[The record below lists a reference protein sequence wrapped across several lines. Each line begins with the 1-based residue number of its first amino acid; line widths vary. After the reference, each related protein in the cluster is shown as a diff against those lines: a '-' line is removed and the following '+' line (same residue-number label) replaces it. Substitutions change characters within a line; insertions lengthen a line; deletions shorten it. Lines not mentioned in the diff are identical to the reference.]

1 MRVMEI
7 AQTAQVK
14 SVAVRSACAVML
26 ACGLA
31 FGSVVAQPDPAFADT
46 DDGANTTLQERAD
59 SSVELHDNIR
69 LTDLGSNKIQVEL
82 TDALTASTVSVQLG
96 ALNAAG
102 ASLAGCTFA
111 FTPEALALPTCHALE
126 SGDDVA
132 LVVSNGINAI
142 STASDDFVLG
152 TLTVP
157 SGTAKVAMNRLTY
170 IGAGGGQ
177 GENSANA
184 AGPNLGELV
193 LVTLPDGSGDGN
205 TNTNT
210 SGNTNASGNTN
221 TNVSTN
227 TSGNVNANTS
237 GNANTADKNNTN
249 VGGNTSN
256 KKLSQTG
263 DGLLSDASALL
274 LIAGAA
280 ALVAGAIL
288 FLRRK
293 RG

>member
-31 FGSVVAQPDPAFADT
+31 FGSVVAQPHTAFADT

-69 LTDLGSNKIQVEL
+69 LTDLGSNKIKVEL

-157 SGTAKVAMNRLTY
+157 SGTAKVAMHRLTY

-184 AGPNLGELV
+184 VGPNLGELV
-193 LVTLPDGSGDGN
+193 LNAPPDGSGDG
-205 TNTNT
+205 NTNT

-221 TNVSTN
+221 TNVNTN